1 MDDGRKRWH
10 EDQDGKKGI
19 PAPSE
24 RPAPTRTHPPPCTLP
39 HRELFCGAMLSTVRV
54 LWLMVFDVNDQN
66 QSSWLGVK
74 SRVLCDTHYNEPKTL
89 SEIVHL

>member
-1 MDDGRKRWH
+1 
-10 EDQDGKKGI
+10 
-19 PAPSE
+19 
-24 RPAPTRTHPPPCTLP
+24 
-39 HRELFCGAMLSTVRV
+39 MLRAVRV

-74 SRVLCDTHYNEPKTL
+74 LRVLCDTHYNEPKTL

>member
-1 MDDGRKRWH
+1 MQTPGVWNVNN
-10 EDQDGKKGI
+10 Q
-19 PAPSE
+19 
-24 RPAPTRTHPPPCTLP
+24 
-39 HRELFCGAMLSTVRV
+39 STVSAVRV